1 MLEDQRNQAVD
12 TNNITE
18 QMRCEELLTK
28 YLILEQ
34 VNRVWKQYIEFDTE
48 LKTLASLS
56 SLKQVV
62 FGSKLHVKVM
72 DQLNNLERKIHEYL
86 QADEFTAVLALP
98 VEEVKD
104 ADLRS
109 MYYNLLIQLQELRNQ
124 KQETDLNFT
133 YQSIEAKY
141 NDLIQQLKS
150 SKFDNIPKEK
160 QSLIDRVNKLIE
172 KLERIKQPKAQ
183 LGGKKIPIL
192 KGTVSDNGKRGGV
205 VGLPSF
211 VKDNTLT
218 ENLKIEKVINE
229 EPEDVLYE
237 LKAQIYANLQ
247 EMLSK
252 MASFEE
258 IITTQQI
265 IQEYRI
271 LEEKLNTIGQGLT
284 DAKLTQSSN
293 EIQELQT
300 QTMEFQEKV
309 NASIAS
315 TQAGQLILNA
325 TEQLLKKI
333 QAFLHQIEV
342 HFNLLMQGQHSEEI
356 KFTSIKVPL
365 INTDIQINTPQ
376 ISETVRIKQ
385 KKSHYQNETGN
396 FSAN

>member
-48 LKTLASLS
+48 LKTLALLL

-192 KGTVSDNGKRGGV
+192 KGTVSDDGKRG
-205 VGLPSF
+205 
-211 VKDNTLT
+211 
-218 ENLKIEKVINE
+218 
-229 EPEDVLYE
+229 E
-237 LKAQIYANLQ
+237 L
-247 EMLSK
+247 
-252 MASFEE
+252 
-258 IITTQQI
+258 
-265 IQEYRI
+265 
-271 LEEKLNTIGQGLT
+271 
-284 DAKLTQSSN
+284 
-293 EIQELQT
+293 
-300 QTMEFQEKV
+300 
-309 NASIAS
+309 
-315 TQAGQLILNA
+315 
-325 TEQLLKKI
+325 
-333 QAFLHQIEV
+333 
-342 HFNLLMQGQHSEEI
+342 
-356 KFTSIKVPL
+356 
-365 INTDIQINTPQ
+365 
-376 ISETVRIKQ
+376 
-385 KKSHYQNETGN
+385 
-396 FSAN
+396 